1 MNKLK
6 TPILLLF
13 LIMSVSVMAQR
24 QRNYVYLF
32 DCTWSMKSP
41 NGIWEQAKQFMKDD
55 IDQLDENANVT
66 IVLFHQNTA
75 NPICF
80 KAKDF
85 VWKNVETQCEN
96 MINASQRTGICNAWD
111 LGLKYIDKNRNN
123 YLYLFTDGT
132 ENVHQRKT
140 DAVCERI
147 RKWCQQAPNNY
158 AFFVALGKEIKE
170 KPDVKKLIAATEA
183 CDRAFY
189 IEDHQGP
196 FGAFDKTSF
205 KLNSHSTKNLQS
217 GFSDYGSF
225 NASVECNDDF
235 YRVSLKDNKI
245 EDGKAIFLI
254 EQKIQPTSN
263 HQVHLK
269 IKSNEKELHIC
280 NPNLYINIDT
290 RDLANLDLGQPSGE
304 AEGQYNA
311 GEAETY
317 SRFLFWKGKEVEVI
331 QTNLGAVYND
341 QAKKRNCSLIVS
353 LNIPS
358 ELKNKCKLHY
368 NGEIIGTS
376 FEIKASDTNSIITI
390 EVPHSI
396 AQKEYVIGM
405 KGKAKGLETI
415 NAEENLSYVSSIY
428 FEHDVCWH
436 PMKVLFMWFGILTLA
451 LLILWFFF
459 LRPIVY
465 PRFGSIQ
472 KTFIIPGM
480 APLIIKFKGARM
492 VVLAASHP
500 KKQSAWN
507 RFWTGKILYKTHPAF
522 VTPIVLKPS
531 RDRRVLFKVQAG
543 SYQVMPNPMP
553 GVGAATIIDIKKNLK
568 INVN

>member
-1 MNKLK
+1 
-6 TPILLLF
+6 
-13 LIMSVSVMAQR
+13 MSVSVMAQR

-32 DCTWSMKSP
+32 DCTWSMKRP

-66 IVLFHQNTA
+66 IVLFHQITA

-80 KAKDF
+80 KAKQFD
-85 VWKNVETQCEN
+85 WNSVESQCEA
-96 MINASQRTGICNAWD
+96 MINASQRTGICKAWD

-132 ENVHQRKT
+132 ENVDKRRT

-147 RKWCQQAPNNY
+147 RKWCLQAPNNY

-170 KPDVKKLIAATEA
+170 KPDVKKLIAATAA

-196 FGAFDKTSF
+196 FGAFDRTSF

-225 NASVECNDDF
+225 NASVECDDE
-235 YRVSLKDNKI
+235 YYNVTLLNNKI
-245 EDGKAIFLI
+245 EGGKAIFLV
-254 EQKIQPTSN
+254 EQKKQPSSN
-263 HQVHLK
+263 HQVHFTVSS
-269 IKSNEKELHIC
+269 IKKNLQIC
-280 NPNLYINIDT
+280 NPDLYINIDT

-304 AEGQYNA
+304 TEGQYNA

-317 SRFLFWKGKEVEVI
+317 SSFLFKGKDIDKV
-331 QTNLGAVYND
+331 QANLGAIFNE
-341 QAKKRNCSLIVS
+341 QAKKQKGSLNVS
-353 LNIPS
+353 LDIPS
-358 ELKNKCKLHY
+358 EINHKCKMYY
-368 NGEIIGTS
+368 NGKSIGNS
-376 FEIKASDTNSIITI
+376 FVIKASDTNSILTMEI
-390 EVPHSI
+390 PHSV
-396 AQKEYVIGM
+396 AAKAYVIGM
-405 KGKAKGLETI
+405 KGEAKGLETI
-415 NAEENLSYVSSIY
+415 NAEDNLSYISSIY
-428 FEHDVCWH
+428 FRHNVCWH
-436 PMKVLFMWFGILTLA
+436 PMKVFLMWFGILTLA
-451 LLILWFFF
+451 VLLLWFFF
-459 LRPIVY
+459 FRPIVY

-472 KTFIIPGM
+472 KTFNIPGM

-492 VVLAASHP
+492 VVLATSHP
-500 KKQSAWN
+500 KKQSVWN
-507 RFWTGKILYKTHPAF
+507 SFWTGKIIYKTHPAF
-522 VTPIVLKPS
+522 VVPIVFKPS
-531 RDRRVLFKVQAG
+531 RGRRVLSKVQAG

-553 GVGAATIIDIKKNLK
+553 GVGSATIIDIKKNLK